1 MALLYASC
9 YSEMYRHMFSKIARK
24 TLQSVA
30 QSRQFSSRAASQ
42 FLVCG
47 NWKCNGS
54 ENGVESF
61 LNQINSAKLA
71 PNVQLAIAPSNLHAQ
86 SFLKNLRRD
95 VGVALQDVAVPKT
108 APQTGLVSTTMAKDA
123 GVTYTIIGHSERRA
137 AGESDA
143 SVAEKTKAA
152 VEAGLVPIVCVGE
165 TLEQRQAGKTE
176 SIVFAQLAP
185 VKEALGGDFSK
196 VVIAYEPVWA
206 IGTSVSAQPSDA
218 EAVIKA
224 IKTVVGDSTS
234 VLYGGSVSPTNA
246 QALAAVCDGFL
257 VGGASLEAGSF
268 LNIADAAAS
277 VAPTGAVR
285 RTKLG
290 KRPLRVGINGFGR
303 IGRIAARIMSEDPET
318 ELVAINDP
326 FITAD
331 YMAYMTKY
339 DTVHGIYKRPID
351 YDVEGD
357 KASLIMNGVRAKVM
371 QEKEVKSI
379 DWESEGVDVVLE
391 CTGKFKSIATAGQH
405 KAPKVII
412 SCPADDAPT
421 FVMGVNQDKYE
432 PSMRVVSNAS
442 CTTNCLAPMTKVLH
456 DNFGVVSGLMTTV
469 HAVTATQKTVDGPS
483 SKDWRG
489 GRASNNNIIPS
500 STGAAKAVGLVIPE
514 LKGKLTGMSFRVPT
528 LDVSCVDLT
537 VQLAKP
543 TTMDEIKSLMKA
555 ACEGPMKGILGYTE
569 DQVVSTDFTSD
580 RRSSI
585 FDAKASIMLNP
596 QFVKVVSWYDNEMGY
611 SARLIDL
618 AKHITK

>member
-1 MALLYASC
+1 
-9 YSEMYRHMFSKIARK
+9 MFSKIARK